1 MNKLKN
7 FLKHS
12 GLIAALV
19 VAPYSLASELT
30 VPNQFSSGDVTS
42 ASDVNANFAA
52 IEASVNDNLS
62 RIAALEGQ
70 GQGSGARA
78 VFQGFSAGTVDG
90 GAGLIAM
97 QQQCDAL
104 VKGSHI
110 CTDTEFAKSP
120 FNPQA
125 FNLEGEAWV
134 LRDVGNISISGD
146 SSSARGVA
154 VSSPLS
160 LTTSVGSSVSGYY
173 YDTGS
178 CRGWSLALYDW
189 SAYTVNSSGQ
199 FQTAKCS
206 IPNKVACCK

>member
-12 GLIAALV
+12 GLVAALV

-52 IEASVNDNLS
+52 IEASVNDNFS

-70 GQGSGARA
+70 SQGAGARA

-90 GAGLIAM
+90 AAGLIAM

-104 VKGSHI
+104 VEGSYI

-120 FNPQA
+120 YNSQA
-125 FNLEGEAWV
+125 LNLAGEAWV
-134 LRDVGNISISGD
+134 LREVGNVSISGD
-146 SSSARGVA
+146 ANYPEGVA
-154 VSSPLS
+154 VGSPLS
-160 LTTSVGSSVSGYY
+160 LLNSFSTSSWHYQNNGSCMGWSSVADGY
-173 YDTGS
+173 T
-178 CRGWSLALYDW
+178 AF
-189 SAYTVNSSGQ
+189 TVNGSGQ
-199 FQTAKCS
+199 IQRASCS
-206 IPNKVACCK
+206 MPNKVACCK

>member
-12 GLIAALV
+12 GLVAALV

-52 IEASVNDNLS
+52 IEASVNDNFS

-70 GQGSGARA
+70 SQGAGARA
-78 VFQGFSAGTVDG
+78 VFQGFSAGSVNG

-120 FNPQA
+120 YNSQA
-125 FNLEGEAWV
+125 LNLAGEAWV
-134 LRDVGNISISGD
+134 LKELSGASMGD
-146 SSSARGVA
+146 DRYLLT
-154 VSSPLS
+154 SPLS
-160 LTTSVGSSVSGYY
+160 LNISSAASNSYLLNYENSSCGGWSEVHSSYKGPRVNSDGQFGSSF
-173 YDTGS
+173 
-178 CRGWSLALYDW
+178 CQ
-189 SAYTVNSSGQ
+189 NHH
-199 FQTAKCS
+199 
-206 IPNKVACCK
+206 KVACCK